1 MDAMS
6 DAVEGAEVMISCIS
20 LAYKESASEFC
31 RPSACMLIQ
40 DKVCC
45 RISCLSDAVMS
56 RVSQTVGSRHN
67 TGTSRTWT

>member
-1 MDAMS
+1 
-6 DAVEGAEVMISCIS
+6 MISCIS
-20 LAYKESASEFC
+20 LAYKESASELQFC
-31 RPSACMLIQ
+31 HPSALAHSGQ
-40 DKVCC
+40 SLVCC